1 MDLENN
7 ICNFAAVAASVP
19 VDQVTLQSNVH
30 TDLNCKSLTLVALT
44 AQIEDEYDVTIPFDE
59 ANKLQTVQDF
69 VDRVKSE
76 L

>member
-1 MDLENN
+1 MDIEQK
-7 ICNFAAVAASVP
+7 ICAFAATAAGVNQEDVALA
-19 VDQVTLQSNVH
+19 TNVR
-30 TDLNCKSLTLVALT
+30 TDLNCQSLSLVALT

-59 ANKLQTVQDF
+59 ANRLQTVQDF